1 MGAAGSLRFAPQK
14 KCSRTLDRSDRTPNW
29 WAAEDGSF
37 DLGNGLESAA
47 RMSTLVGGFL
57 VMTFQDLSTF
67 WRRLLQSAHLPKSW
81 PFRGSSS
88 V

>member
-1 MGAAGSLRFAPQK
+1 MGAAGSLRFAPEK

-29 WAAEDGSF
+29 WAAEDRSF
-37 DLGNGLESAA
+37 DLGNDLSSAC
-47 RMSTLVGGFL
+47 MSTLVRGFL
-57 VMTFQDLSTF
+57 VMTFQELSTF

-81 PFRGSSS
+81 PFRRSSS